1 MRKWQPQGFVPRIAP
16 HRDQSLI
23 PCIFLADPSK
33 LDPVKWIKLVDFLQ
47 RYPHEILLNS
57 PWFTAISPSN
67 DSPVVVFRTWPG
79 SLGATAVRQHRSDQS
94 DGLEP
99 PGPDPTKWAFNPQ
112 ECDNVDLIQHVDTFG
127 IWTHLDTIKH
137 HQTMEFATQRH
148 FRCSAD
154 WFQGKSTGNLAFCS
168 PQIEGCW
175 ARLHGKAIDGQHK
188 AAPHDSHGRPWRP
201 FGGAKDLTRWVLQ
214 VLQVVTSVYCG

>member
-33 LDPVKWIKLVDFLQ
+33 LDPVKWIKLVDFPQ
-47 RYPHEILLNS
+47 IS
-57 PWFTAISPSN
+57 PWNPAEFPMKPPFHQAMTPQLWLAHLAK
-67 DSPVVVFRTWPG
+67 VFRCHSRASAPKWSEWRPSAWTRPNKMGVQPTRMWQCG
-79 SLGATAVRQHRSDQS
+79 F
-94 DGLEP
+94 
-99 PGPDPTKWAFNPQ
+99 DPT
-112 ECDNVDLIQHVDTFG
+112 LDTFG
-127 IWTHLDTIKH
+127 IWTHLETIKH

-168 PQIEGCW
+168 PQMEGGH
-175 ARLHGKAIDGQHK
+175 ASTV
-188 AAPHDSHGRPWRP
+188 P
-201 FGGAKDLTRWVLQ
+201 
-214 VLQVVTSVYCG
+214 

>member
-33 LDPVKWIKLVDFLQ
+33 LDPVKWIKLVDFPQ

-57 PWFTAISPSN
+57 PWNLHFTKQWLPRCG
-67 DSPVVVFRTWPG
+67 DRTWPG

-112 ECDNVDLIQHVDTFG
+112 ECENVDLIQHVNTFG

-137 HQTMEFATQRH
+137 HQTMEFAPQRH
-148 FRCSAD
+148 VRCSD
-154 WFQGKSTGNLAFCS
+154 WFQGKSTGN
-168 PQIEGCW
+168 
-175 ARLHGKAIDGQHK
+175 LHGKAIDGQHK

-201 FGGAKDLTRWVLQ
+201 FGGGKGSDPMGPTSPTSGHFCLLWVELMLQ
-214 VLQVVTSVYCG
+214 TYKTK